1 MELVNPARGFLA
13 PMGQL
18 FVPMRQPA
26 VVAMKTRYRGHL
38 SSRQYAFRPS
48 ACWGESC
55 RFVFPI
61 QLKNSVRLENCNSQV
76 AATVVPFRR
85 LNLYARSRNH
95 RRPATDRIALQQTRR
110 NNCVGKVDL
119 DQIQEALLLI
129 DLPTGAP
136 GLRSP
141 DPPVSASGPGQPHPP
156 DTPVRGHAG
165 AAHNHSMVALHIR
178 GCTRM
183 QTESRGQIVQ
193 TTDQIALYPAE
204 NILSPQTSEHKTY
217 LRFRVLKV
225 FWTGEFNRLRQT

>member
-1 MELVNPARGFLA
+1 
-13 PMGQL
+13 MGQL
-18 FVPMRQPA
+18 FVPMRQARRRGDENA
-26 VVAMKTRYRGHL
+26 VSGHL
-38 SSRQYAFRPS
+38 SSRQYAFRRS

-61 QLKNSVRLENCNSQV
+61 QLKNSVRLENCNPQV
-76 AATVVPFRR
+76 AATVVLFGR

-119 DQIQEALLLI
+119 DQIHEALLLI
-129 DLPTGAP
+129 DLATGAP

-156 DTPVRGHAG
+156 DTPVRGHTG
-165 AAHNHSMVALHIR
+165 AAHNHSMVGLRIR

-183 QTESRGQIVQ
+183 QTESRGLIVQ
-193 TTDQIALYPAE
+193 THRPNRGYTQRKTSF
-204 NILSPQTSEHKTY
+204 LSKPPNTK
-217 LRFRVLKV
+217 RIFA
-225 FWTGEFNRLRQT
+225 FAC